1 VDPTKFPPRLLLD
14 TGVFI
19 RALEYDSDAHKNDPR
34 TKDCRDLWIALS
46 QTVKTEVLVAAVTV
60 LEYMRGPSGKA
71 ARPVAPPVVPGVIY
85 ASFHYRVA
93 IEMADWATTD
103 AIREVRDGT
112 STPRRIVA
120 YDALIVGTARAYNA
134 DCIVAD
140 DQDMK
145 KLAAKAGIDCREPSH
160 FRPDPTLFRGTK
172 PMFPPKT

>member
-1 VDPTKFPPRLLLD
+1 
-14 TGVFI
+14 
-19 RALEYDSDAHKNDPR
+19 
-34 TKDCRDLWIALS
+34 
-46 QTVKTEVLVAAVTV
+46 
-60 LEYMRGPSGKA
+60 
-71 ARPVAPPVVPGVIY
+71 
-85 ASFHYRVA
+85 
-93 IEMADWATTD
+93 MADWATTD